1 MIVAFVI
8 LKAGVQEAEEPK
20 KEVSAHG
27 GKVESPIAYP
37 DRVYFVKDVPKTKS
51 SKIMRR
57 VIKAKALGKEAGE
70 LSALA
75 NPESVENIPRIDK
88 K

>member
-1 MIVAFVI
+1 MATDKVTSDKERYWWIQGRINDI
-8 LKAGVQEAEEPK
+8 L
-20 KEVSAHG
+20 
-27 GKVESPIAYP
+27 KVESPIAYP

-70 LSALA
+70 LSALV
-75 NPESVENIPRIDK
+75 NPESVENIPLS
-88 K
+88 